1 MKIENQKI
9 NKHGD
14 NWVSKLYHGIIL
26 FWSAKEFKNIL
37 KIWKAIIKTWILSF
51 FQFYGFEILVK
62 FSKIFF
68 FEFINLNKSNSA
80 MIHQNNNI
88 NICALP

>member
-1 MKIENQKI
+1 
-9 NKHGD
+9 
-14 NWVSKLYHGIIL
+14 
-26 FWSAKEFKNIL
+26 
-37 KIWKAIIKTWILSF
+37 
-51 FQFYGFEILVK
+51 VK

>member
-37 KIWKAIIKTWILSF
+37 KI
-51 FQFYGFEILVK
+51 
-62 FSKIFF
+62 
-68 FEFINLNKSNSA
+68 
-80 MIHQNNNI
+80 
-88 NICALP
+88 